1 MKRNFTRLLLS
12 AVLMMCCMMMYAEIE
27 PTQPQ
32 TDGNGN
38 YELSTAAELYWF
50 ANYVNS
56 GNTSANAKLTADIT
70 MNDGVLDS
78 NGDLNSGS
86 FDAWT
91 PIGEGADDKAYSG
104 EFNGN
109 GHTISGLYCEDTGKN
124 NIGLFGKANNDAYI
138 HDLGLKDSYF
148 SGNSWVA
155 GICGD
160 FGGGRIEN
168 CWNAATVISNSNN
181 SDGCC
186 AGGIAAS
193 CWTNAS
199 VKGCYNIGKVTAQ
212 YDTQCGGI
220 CGVVNSTVR
229 DCVTLDVCN
238 DVFKD

>member
-12 AVLMMCCMMMYAEIE
+12 AVLMMCCTVMYAEIE

-50 ANYVNS
+50 ANHVNV
-56 GNTSANAKLTADIT
+56 GNTTACAILTEDIT
-70 MNDGVLDS
+70 VNESVLDS
-78 NGDLNSGS
+78 NGDLASGT
-86 FDAWT
+86 FETWT

-109 GHTISGLYCEDTGKN
+109 GHTISGLYCNDTGKN
-124 NIGLFGKANNDAYI
+124 NIGLFGKANNGAYI

-160 FGGGRIEN
+160 FASGKIEN
-168 CWNAATVISNSNN
+168 CWNGATVISNSNN

-193 CWTNAS
+193 CWT
-199 VKGCYNIGKVTAQ
+199 
-212 YDTQCGGI
+212 
-220 CGVVNSTVR
+220 
-229 DCVTLDVCN
+229 
-238 DVFKD
+238 